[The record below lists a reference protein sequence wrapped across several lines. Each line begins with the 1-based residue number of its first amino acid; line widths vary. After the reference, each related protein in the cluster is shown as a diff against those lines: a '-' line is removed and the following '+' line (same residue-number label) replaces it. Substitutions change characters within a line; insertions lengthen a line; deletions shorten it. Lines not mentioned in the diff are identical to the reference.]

1 MMLNEG
7 RRLSYWDPLDMGIGI
22 FHVVVVVVPSLGT
35 QFLISRRSLIV
46 GQTDTRSR
54 YPSQCHRRCDPLL
67 VTKILWN
74 SVIFRISGQGQEA
87 LLTHLLRLRAK
98 AQQTTEFAMALSDT
112 VR

>member
-1 MMLNEG
+1 MLNEG

-54 YPSQCHRRCDPLL
+54 YPSNVIAAATRCWLPRFYGTPSFFEYQARDRR
-67 VTKILWN
+67 
-74 SVIFRISGQGQEA
+74 
-87 LLTHLLRLRAK
+87 
-98 AQQTTEFAMALSDT
+98 LS
-112 VR
+112 